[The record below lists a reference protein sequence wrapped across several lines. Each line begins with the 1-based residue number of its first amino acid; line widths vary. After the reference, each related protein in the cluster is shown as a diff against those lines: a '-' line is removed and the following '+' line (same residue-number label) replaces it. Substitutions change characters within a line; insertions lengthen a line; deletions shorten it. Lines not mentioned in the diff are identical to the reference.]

1 MKYYLGPWQWVS
13 GRGPAFFSAPA
24 EIVGAID
31 LGTIPEMGAAGK
43 ARKGCLCWT
52 DDNVTLG
59 SEYDVLATGDVRE
72 INRTARI
79 QSIFKN
85 TIGSVPAGDK
95 LHDMILDCMVDCSDP
110 DGLTAP
116 KSIVPDMD
124 GWIDLTLPGHGKVKS
139 ERFEWGRNKHTAKL
153 RRMLRA
159 EFSQLMDQAE
169 SGKLKDSQHH
179 RRCLDALCE
188 KYGVTEWREF
198 VPTARQ
204 KDVPGRLKH
213 ETSIS
218 ESFDKADSTTLGP
231 DLTWTEVNGNW
242 TIVSNAARVPGVST
256 YCSAR
261 AESDLSSADHES
273 QVDVTTSTDTG
284 SQFTQIGPSAR
295 FSVSAGTYYSATLYR
310 FGNNLSLQ
318 KVVSNTQT
326 SLSSQSITVSLP
338 EAYKIKCNGSTI
350 TMHQAGV
357 QRASVT
363 DTSITGNIR
372 CGINGFTLSGVG
384 VIDNFLASDL
394 ASSGILYTQLERGTR
409 GVERGVYT
417 GWGR

>member
-1 MKYYLGPWQWVS
+1 VKYYLGPWQWVS
-13 GRGPAFFSAPA
+13 GRGPEFFSAPA
-24 EIVGAID
+24 RIIGAID

-52 DDNVTLG
+52 DDNVSLG
-59 SEYDVLATGDVRE
+59 SEYDLLATGDVRE

-79 QSIFKN
+79 QSVFRH
-85 TIGSVPAGDK
+85 TIGRAPAGEK
-95 LHDMILDCMVDCSDP
+95 LHDMILDCMIDVSDP
-110 DGLTAP
+110 DGFTAP

-153 RRMLRA
+153 RQMLRA
-159 EFSQLMDQAE
+159 EFSQIMDQAE
-169 SGKLKDSQHH
+169 SGKLKDRQHH

-188 KYGVTEWREF
+188 KYGVAEWREF

-218 ESFDKADSTTLGP
+218 ESFDKADSSTLGP
-231 DLTWTEVNGNW
+231 DLTWTEVNGDW
-242 TIVSNAARVPGVST
+242 SVVSNAARVPGIST

-261 AESDLSSADHES
+261 AESDLSSSDHES
-273 QVDVTTSTDTG
+273 QVDAANSTDTG
-284 SQFTQIGPSAR
+284 SQFTQIGAGAR
-295 FSVSAGTYYSATLYR
+295 FSPSAGTYYAVAIYK
-310 FGNNLSLQ
+310 FGNQYSIQ

-326 SLSSQSITVSLP
+326 VLTQISQTISLP
-338 EAYKIKCNGSTI
+338 KTYKIRCNGSSLKAYQDSVEQ
-350 TMHQAGV
+350 M
-357 QRASVT
+357 SVT
-363 DTSITGNIR
+363 DTSITGNLR

-394 ASSGILYTQLERGTR
+394 ASSGIRYTQLERGTR